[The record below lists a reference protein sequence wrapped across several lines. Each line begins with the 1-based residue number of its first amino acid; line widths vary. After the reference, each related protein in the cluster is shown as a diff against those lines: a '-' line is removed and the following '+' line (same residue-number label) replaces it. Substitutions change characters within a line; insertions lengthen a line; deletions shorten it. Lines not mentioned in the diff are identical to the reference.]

1 MNVAVTTLKVLS
13 TLALSLQSQPREAD
27 NGAGAAPPSREG
39 TGIEESNGF
48 SRILS
53 QGGPDPAWEHNSS
66 WVLEAPEA
74 SKPCLHVDKEHLAW
88 LPQEGAL
95 PLRLNQSPVDR
106 QYLVAPLIQPKNTPS
121 RIL

>member
-48 SRILS
+48 SRID
-53 QGGPDPAWEHNSS
+53 Q
-66 WVLEAPEA
+66 
-74 SKPCLHVDKEHLAW
+74 LAV
-88 LPQEGAL
+88 PAL
-95 PLRLNQSPVDR
+95 PPKHLRRPVAWDGKA
-106 QYLVAPLIQPKNTPS
+106 Y
-121 RIL
+121 